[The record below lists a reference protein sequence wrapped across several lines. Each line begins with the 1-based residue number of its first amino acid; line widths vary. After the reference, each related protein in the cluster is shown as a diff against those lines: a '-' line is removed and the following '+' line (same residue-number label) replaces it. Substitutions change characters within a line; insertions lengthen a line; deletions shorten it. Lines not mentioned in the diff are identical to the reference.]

1 MIQQYGP
8 RFGECPPAMQC
19 VKQVDISV
27 NIAIPH
33 PGLQVWESWWLQYA
47 EDHQLYTLYT
57 AAQDALAV
65 DHREAVLAD
74 TA

>member
-1 MIQQYGP
+1 MPPGYAVCQTGQHI
-8 RFGECPPAMQC
+8 GEYCNPP
-19 VKQVDISV
+19 
-27 NIAIPH
+27 N